1 MWFHNNSGVLQD
13 IHLKHLFS
21 KRVIYYWVKLYS
33 YSKIGTTLKK
43 KKNFENSTFL
53 KVVQKY
59 NGFAEVLEWVK
70 RDYRTQK
77 EVPEIWN
84 EETRSDEAV

>member
-1 MWFHNNSGVLQD
+1 MH
-13 IHLKHLFS
+13 
-21 KRVIYYWVKLYS
+21 YS
-33 YSKIGTTLKK
+33 KK

-53 KVVQKY
+53 KVVQRY
-59 NGFAEVLEWVK
+59 NGFAEVLVWVK

-84 EETRSDEAV
+84 EETRSDEAVQCLGVMSIFQLAIPLWSA